1 MKVES
6 SCKQSVIKS
15 SNLYRRH
22 VPTPSAEGT
31 DGKRLEEVSQEKSVR
46 SDTSVLTLIQS
57 SAGNSRGSFGGGAG
71 GRLAGSGGF
80 GGGGSEGIGRLAA

>member
-1 MKVES
+1 MQERLALAARINQQARTPHHHPS
-6 SCKQSVIKS
+6 SPFV
-15 SNLYRRH
+15 
-22 VPTPSAEGT
+22 GT